1 MTPTTH
7 DPLAFDA
14 GMVTRL
20 DQLYSSP
27 QIIEQRRRFRAAV
40 AARPSEVGLDVG
52 CGVGHLTCELAKEV
66 APGGRVI
73 AIDTSREM
81 VDASRARVA
90 REELGDC
97 VEVRIG
103 NATLLEFLDESLDFV
118 VGVQV
123 YSYVPDVARA
133 LQEAARVLRKGGRL
147 LILESD
153 WDMCIWESKD
163 RLFTR
168 RMVDARARHFA
179 HPYLPRQLHRL
190 FRVAGL
196 TLAKTDAFTIIETR
210 YNADS
215 FGAGLIGMARDAAAR
230 HGVTTDEAATWEEDL
245 RSRDVDGEY
254 FFCMNRFIL
263 AATK

>member
-1 MTPTTH
+1 MTPTPN

-14 GMVTRL
+14 GMVARL
-20 DQLYSSP
+20 DKLYSSP
-27 QIIEQRRRFRAAV
+27 QIIEQRVRFRATV
-40 AARPSEVGLDVG
+40 AARPGEVGLDVG

-66 APGGRVI
+66 TPAGRVI

-103 NATLLEFLDESLDFV
+103 NATSLEFPDESLDFV

-153 WDMCIWESKD
+153 WDMCIWESQD

-168 RMVDARARHFA
+168 RMVDARAGHFA
-179 HPYLPRQLHRL
+179 HPYLPRQLHRH
-190 FRVAGL
+190 FRAAGL
-196 TLAKTDAFTIIETR
+196 TLAKADAFTIIETR
-210 YNADS
+210 YDPDS
-215 FGAGLIGMARDAAAR
+215 FGAGLIGMARDAAVQ
-230 HGVTTDEAATWEEDL
+230 HGVTAAEAAAWEEDL
-245 RSRDVDGEY
+245 RSRDADGEY